1 MKLFKVWA
9 DSYTYDEYD
18 EFIVAAN
25 SKEEIM
31 EHLRKGNKEFSYDYD
46 REFRFDD
53 RAVGFN
59 ESQGEIHI
67 EEVDLNA
74 EKPLLVCAS
83 FNQP

>member
-1 MKLFKVWA
+1 MKLFKVLA
-9 DSYTYDEYD
+9 GRYTYNEYD

-31 EHLRKGNKEFSYDYD
+31 EHLHKGNKASPYDYD
-46 REFRFDD
+46 MEFRFDN

-67 EEVDLNA
+67 EEVDLSA
-74 EKPLLVCAS
+74 EKPFIVCAS
-83 FNQP
+83 FNQA